1 MLDISIVGAGPAGSS
16 AAKILAE
23 NGFKVAIFEKERLPR
38 HKHCGGGV
46 SIYCSKY
53 LEQLDVDI
61 QKASLQDYTGFSLSY
76 GDLSAKCDLKTT
88 IGYGVYREDFDYL
101 ITESAIKAGSILN
114 NKKITGLKKVKNYY
128 NLLTKNG
135 SYKTKYV
142 LGADGIN
149 STIRKCIGIP
159 YERDK
164 LAVSLE
170 AEVKTTRKKI
180 EEYNNMV
187 NLDLKYFDQG
197 YAWDFPKIG
206 KKTINF
212 GVGTF
217 LTTSKNMEVPLR
229 EVFYRFLK
237 DKGFKNNI
245 KDVHGALLPFRGTVD
260 YFGKENVILIG
271 DAAGLVSPLSGEGV
285 PYALE
290 SGITV
295 ANCIKDH
302 FNDDNFALQNY
313 EERLS
318 HLKTE
323 LNKHAIVL
331 QNKLY
336 GTDSHRKLIVRICK
350 ENPRLIEDIGKIFMH
365 MISYESGVTK
375 FSTINLIPKIINA
388 IYKESFLSPVEEYHP
403 KPASSWVRM

>member
-23 NGFKVAIFEKERLPR
+23 HGFKVAIFEKEKLPR

-53 LEQLDVDI
+53 LKQLDVDI
-61 QKASLQDYTGFSLSY
+61 KQASLQDYTGFSLSY
-76 GDLSAKCDLKTT
+76 GDLSARCDLKTT
-88 IGYGVYREDFDYL
+88 IGYGVYREDFDFL
-101 ITESAIKAGSILN
+101 ITEAAKKAGSIVYN
-114 NKKITGLKKVKNYY
+114 EKVISFKKEKNYY
-128 NLLTKNG
+128 NILTKKG
-135 SYKTKYV
+135 SYKTKYI
-142 LGADGIN
+142 LGADGIS
-149 STIRKCIGIP
+149 STIRKCLDIP
-159 YERDK
+159 YDKEK
-164 LAVSLE
+164 LAISIE
-170 AEVKTTRKKI
+170 AEVKATQKKI
-180 EEYNNMV
+180 EEYENMV

-217 LTTSKNMEVPLR
+217 LTASKNMEVPLK
-229 EVFYRFLK
+229 EVFFRFLK
-237 DKGFKNNI
+237 DKGFKNNV
-245 KDVHGALLPFRGTVD
+245 KDIHGALLPFRGTVE

-290 SGITV
+290 SGITA
-295 ANCIKDH
+295 ANCIKDY
-302 FNDDNFALQNY
+302 FNEDYFVLQNY

-323 LNKHAIVL
+323 LNHHAIIL

-336 GTDSHRKLIVRICK
+336 GNDSHRKLIVRVCK

-365 MISYESGVTK
+365 MISYKTGVSK
-375 FSTINLIPKIINA
+375 FSTINLIPKIINT
-388 IYKESFLSPVEEYHP
+388 IYKESFLSPIDEYHP
-403 KPASSWVRM
+403 KAISSWVRM